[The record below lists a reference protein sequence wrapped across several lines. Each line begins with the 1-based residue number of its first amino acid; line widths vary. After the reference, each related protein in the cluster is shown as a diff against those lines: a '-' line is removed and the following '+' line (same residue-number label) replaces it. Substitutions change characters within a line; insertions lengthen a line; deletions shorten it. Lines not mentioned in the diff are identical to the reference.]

1 MGFSFPFTVLFFV
14 KNLNWKSYGIH
25 VPVPVVHIF
34 PTVWRTFIA
43 PTWTEKPIPFL
54 TVWPRSTDFGTEM
67 DWFLVYCVVR
77 NENDELT
84 EWQAGLHRHK
94 QQNESKHQKRE
105 DKEMKKWEQKKTE
118 WNNTKL
124 QPFYNGLSVRITES
138 LKIERARQPSNPL
151 IVKFL
156 FSPNASTIEE
166 NRTEQSRAPLW
177 SSPHSYTRTLIHLI
191 YPSIPSW

>member
-1 MGFSFPFTVLFFV
+1 MCQLCIYSQPCGVRSSLQHEP
-14 KNLNWKSYGIH
+14 KSQFHSSRFDH
-25 VPVPVVHIF
+25 VQPILAQKWIDF
-34 PTVWRTFIA
+34 WFIA
-43 PTWTEKPIPFL
+43 LSETRMTNWL
-54 TVWPRSTDFGTEM
+54 TDRLAYTGTSNKMKANTKNEETKRWRS
-67 DWFLVYCVVR
+67 
-77 NENDELT
+77 
-84 EWQAGLHRHK
+84 
-94 QQNESKHQKRE
+94 ESK
-105 DKEMKKWEQKKTE
+105 KKTE